1 MSRYIIRVEENGE
14 EIRAENTAL
23 PQDAKDGMKADGFVL
38 LTFVDDRPG
47 AIFAY
52 HITALEIARIICN
65 DGPSTEGILH
75 QAFALAEGM
84 EKAKAI
90 ACKYDNPLSS
100 LSKMLKKASEDKN
113 IHQTETGN
121 TEFKAAE

>member
-1 MSRYIIRVEENGE
+1 MSKYIIRVEENGE

-23 PQDAKDGMKADGFVL
+23 PQDVKDGLKADSFVL
-38 LTFVDDRPG
+38 LTYVDDKPG
-47 AIFAY
+47 AILVH

-65 DGPSTEGILH
+65 DGPNTEGILH

-90 ACKYDNPLSS
+90 ACKYDNPISS
-100 LSKMLKKASEDKN
+100 LAKMLKKTLEDKS
-113 IHQTETGN
+113 IHQVETEI
-121 TEFKAAE
+121 TEHKAAE